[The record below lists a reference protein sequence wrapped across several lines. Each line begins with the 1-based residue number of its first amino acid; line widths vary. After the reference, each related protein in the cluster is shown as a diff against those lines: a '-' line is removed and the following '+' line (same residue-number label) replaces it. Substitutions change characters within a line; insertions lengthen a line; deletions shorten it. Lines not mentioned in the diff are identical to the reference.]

1 MGIKLSELLTKPVL
15 EKVIF
20 HSVDLSLYQVS
31 VILDGEEV
39 YVTDE
44 DGRFLRSRNLA
55 DLRKALQGCRTWCTV
70 LRHTSAFDE
79 MVGGPE
85 KVGQNM
91 LEVRLEDNNFD
102 LDLSGI

>member
-1 MGIKLSELLTKPVL
+1 LGIKLSELLKKPVL

-31 VILDGEEV
+31 VTLDGEEV

-55 DLRKALQGCRTWCTV
+55 DLRKVLQSCRTWRTV
-70 LRHTSAFDE
+70 LRHASAFDE
-79 MVGGPE
+79 MVGGAE

-102 LDLSGI
+102 RDLSGI